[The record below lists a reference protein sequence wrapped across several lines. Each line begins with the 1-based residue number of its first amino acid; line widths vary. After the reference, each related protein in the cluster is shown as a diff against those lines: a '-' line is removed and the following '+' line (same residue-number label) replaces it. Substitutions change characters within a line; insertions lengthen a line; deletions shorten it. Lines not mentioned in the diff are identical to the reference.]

1 MRTKFLSEICK
12 PKQWKNLPISSLSED
27 GFPVYGANGIIG
39 YYDVFNHEKPTIAIT
54 CRGATCGNIHITKER
69 SYITS
74 NAMALDELDTSAA
87 DLNYLANY
95 LKYRGLNDVTTGA
108 AQPQI
113 TRGNLEKIQIPLPP
127 LDDQKR
133 IAHLLGKVEGMIA
146 RRKQHLQQLD
156 ELLKSVFLE
165 MFGDPVRNEKGW
177 DFPAIDKFGIIST
190 GNTPPRKDVEN
201 YTPGFIEWIK
211 TDNIPADSANISTA
225 EEMLS
230 EKGAQKGRIVNKGA
244 LLVACI
250 AGSVES
256 IGRAALSDKTVAFNQ
271 QINAI
276 QPYED
281 VDSYFLYALF
291 KICKTYV
298 QSHATK
304 GMKKILTKGDFVKI
318 KMIKPPFELQN
329 KFATIASKVESLKSR
344 YQSSLSNLENL
355 FGALSQMAF
364 KGVLDLGRVS
374 LPVEE
379 KTAKP
384 EEVPVLPFDE
394 GLSEAMKKTLADL
407 NSFNNSSAS
416 LRALQ
421 EAASINFNSSAME
434 AAKILAEQARLW
446 KNPLDELKNMSSV
459 ARAMEELVKP
469 SAIQQIAKEQI
480 EAFQHTSKLAQQ
492 LAASMPKIDTSIIE
506 QQRKLMESATRPF
519 MEMQMTLANFNLT
532 RTTLSEAID
541 DSEAVA
547 RRFQTAIPDYSSWQ
561 QQYNSPEG
569 IDAETEE
576 EEEPK
581 HIFTRY
587 DITDVLTA
595 TAGLTFEDLSV
606 KLTDIEVSIC
616 HPMNESEIFFLKCWA
631 KEF

>member
-1 MRTKFLSEICK
+1 MRTLS
-12 PKQWKNLPISSLSED
+12 ISEVITDKISGEWGQAGSPED
-27 GFPVYGANGIIG
+27 GVVVIRTANFSKDTKIDYSNVVFRKIDVKKVEKKQLISGDIIIEKSGGSPTQPVGRVVLFRPTDNRKYLCNNFTSILRPDKDQVYPEYFYYVLRFNHLIGKTLRYQNKTTGII
-39 YYDVFNHEKPTIAIT
+39 NLK
-54 CRGATCGNIHITKER
+54 
-69 SYITS
+69 
-74 NAMALDELDTSAA
+74 LDK
-87 DLNYLANY
+87 YLAS
-95 LKYRGLNDVTTGA
+95 K
-108 AQPQI
+108 
-113 TRGNLEKIQIPLPP
+113 IPLPP

-177 DFPAIDKFGIIST
+177 DFPAIDKFGLIST
-190 GNTPPRKDVEN
+190 GNTPPRKDAEN

-211 TDNIPADSANISTA
+211 TDNIPTDSAIISRA

-256 IGRAALSDKTVAFNQ
+256 IGRAALSDRTVAFNQ

-355 FGALSQMAF
+355 YGALSQKAF
-364 KGVLDLGRVS
+364 KGELGLGRVP

-394 GLSEAMKKTLADL
+394 SLSEGSSLAR
-407 NSFNNSSAS
+407 FINN
-416 LRALQ
+416 
-421 EAASINFNSSAME
+421 
-434 AAKILAEQARLW
+434 
-446 KNPLDELKNMSSV
+446 
-459 ARAMEELVKP
+459 
-469 SAIQQIAKEQI
+469 
-480 EAFQHTSKLAQQ
+480 T
-492 LAASMPKIDTSIIE
+492 
-506 QQRKLMESATRPF
+506 
-519 MEMQMTLANFNLT
+519 
-532 RTTLSEAID
+532 
-541 DSEAVA
+541 
-547 RRFQTAIPDYSSWQ
+547 
-561 QQYNSPEG
+561 
-569 IDAETEE
+569 
-576 EEEPK
+576 
-581 HIFTRY
+581 
-587 DITDVLTA
+587 
-595 TAGLTFEDLSV
+595 
-606 KLTDIEVSIC
+606 
-616 HPMNESEIFFLKCWA
+616 
-631 KEF
+631 